1 MTNASEVPVPP
12 SSASMNEPYEPV
24 TVWHLE
30 MLSPNDLKPGR
41 DAVSGLEIVQAK
53 LPLPELNRF
62 LYASVGGDWYW
73 RDRLSWDYARWM
85 HVIGK
90 TGYETWVAYLH
101 GTPAGYYELDP
112 TPDES
117 VEIAYFGLLPA
128 FVGKG
133 IGGLLL
139 THAIARGWEK
149 GARRV
154 WVHTC
159 SLDHPAA
166 LKNYQARG
174 LRLFKEENL
183 LVPALGESPGAW
195 PGAQR
200 PRFARSE

>member
-1 MTNASEVPVPP
+1 
-12 SSASMNEPYEPV
+12 MNEPYAPV

-30 MLSPNDLKPGR
+30 MLSADDLRPSHR
-41 DAVSGLEIVQAK
+41 DVPGLEIVQAK

-73 RDRLSWDYARWM
+73 RDRLGWDYARWM
-85 HVIGK
+85 NVIGK
-90 TGYETWVAYLH
+90 SGYETWVAWLH
-101 GTPAGYYELDP
+101 GTPAGYFELDP
-112 TPDES
+112 TPDGS
-117 VEIAYFGLLPA
+117 VEIAYFGLLPE

-133 IGGLLL
+133 IGGVLL
-139 THAIARGWEK
+139 TRAIARGWET

-183 LVPALGESPGAW
+183 LVPPLGETPGAW

-200 PRFARSE
+200 PLFAQE